1 MRVKKYFSIFLSF
14 VFAFVTVSSTIAMEN
29 NNQRKI
35 DKSKVMEFY
44 KKSSDLIREN
54 WNDNYFESIK
64 LKVGEDYL
72 IVDNDKKI
80 KLSSKVSMKDDVIIL
95 PVKEIV
101 DLSGGKINQDD
112 KNIQIN
118 YLGNDVKLEEG
129 SKKIQVNDNV
139 KSIGSKVTVNDDNVI
154 VPIDVLSKGLGYTY
168 KYDKKSKEVELT
180 SPYQTMRLIVKLKND
195 NVNLDKYKPVKTIKK
210 GLNNIF
216 VLQFNSIEDTKLACE
231 QIQKDNI
238 SVYVEPDY
246 YVSAEST
253 GKVSSKKD
261 ASATYNS
268 WGVEYIEAEKYSKY
282 LQNQNLSNSITVG
295 VVDTGIDDE
304 HPIFKNRI
312 DYNGYDFVNSDY
324 YPYDDHGH
332 GTHVSGTIV
341 DCTPGLSIN
350 ILPVKVMDSDGTGT
364 GLNIANGIEYS
375 TYMGADVINFS
386 IAMGSHWSY
395 IHDVIDYAI
404 SNNVVVVI
412 AAGNNDNDTFYECPS
427 DMNEAIVVSAI
438 DSYGD
443 KCYFSN
449 YGSTIDVAAP
459 GEYIY
464 SAYPGGGYTY
474 MDGTSMAAPHI
485 SAVCAMYRLKY
496 PNLNV
501 YEVEDLVQKNTKD
514 LGASGWD
521 QYYGYGVPHLSLAI
535 PKEAPEKVQNVKA
548 SSKSYNSIKI
558 TWNKATGAD
567 GYKIYR
573 ASSKSGKYSA
583 IKTVTSASTLSY
595 TNTGLTTG
603 KTYYYKVRAYT
614 TINGSKVY
622 GSYSSVV
629 SAKPSLSKPTSKVSS
644 LTYSSNKVTWNKI
657 SGASGY
663 EVYRAT
669 SKSGTYSKV
678 KTITSGSTLSYTNTG
693 LTTGKTY
700 YYKVRAY
707 RYVSGKKVY
716 SSYSSIVSAKPSLS
730 KPSLYLSAGSKKAYI
745 KWSKISGAS
754 GYEIY
759 RASSKNGYYSKIKT
773 ITSGKTTSY
782 TNSKLTR
789 KKTYYYKVRAYR
801 YVSGK
806 KVYSSYS
813 SIKYVKIK

>member
-1 MRVKKYFSIFLSF
+1 MGKKKCLSILLTIIF
-14 VFAFVTVSSTIAMEN
+14 VVSSTFTTNSMEKGYKQN
-29 NNQRKI
+29 KNAQYNEAEA
-35 DKSKVMEFY
+35 MEFY
-44 KKSSDLIREN
+44 KKSSELVKKN
-54 WNDNYFESIK
+54 WNDDYFDSLKI
-64 LKVGEDYL
+64 KVGSNYL
-72 IVDNDKKI
+72 TDESDKKV
-80 KLSSKVSMKDDVIIL
+80 KLSSKVSIEDDVVMVPIN
-95 PVKEIV
+95 EIV
-101 DLSGGKINQDD
+101 EISGGEVNQNAKKAEID
-112 KNIQIN
+112 
-118 YLGNDVKLEEG
+118 YLGNTIELEED
-129 SKKIQVNDNV
+129 SNKIDVNDKV
-139 KSIGSKVTVNDDNVI
+139 KTIEKEPTINEDNI
-154 VPIDVLSKGLGYTY
+154 KAPIDVLTEGLGYTCDY
-168 KYDKKSKEVELT
+168 NKKSKEITIT
-180 SPYQTMRLIVKLKND
+180 SPYQTMRLIVKLKNTNAD
-195 NVNLDKYKPVKTIKK
+195 LDKYKAVETVK
-210 GLNNIF
+210 GLNNIV
-216 VLQFNSIEDTKLACE
+216 VLQFDSIEDTKLACE
-231 QIQKDNI
+231 QIKKDKI
-238 SVYVEPDY
+238 AVYAEPDIY
-246 YVSAEST
+246 ISGEST
-253 GKVSSKKD
+253 QKVSPSNGSG
-261 ASATYNS
+261 AYNS
-268 WGVEYIEAEKYSKY
+268 WGVNYIEADKFASY
-282 LQNQNLSNSITVG
+282 LQKQNLNNSITVG
-295 VVDTGIDDE
+295 VVDSGIDYD

-312 DYNGYDFVNSDY
+312 KSGGYDFVNGDD
-324 YPYDDHGH
+324 YPYDDLGH

-341 DCTPGLSIN
+341 DCTPGLNIN
-350 ILPVKVMDSDGTGT
+350 ILPVKVLNYNNEGS
-364 GLNIANGIEYS
+364 GLDIANGIEYAANK
-375 TYMGADVINFS
+375 GIDVINFS
-386 IAMGSHWSY
+386 IGMYSHWSY

-548 SSKSYNSIKI
+548 SSNSYNSIKI
-558 TWNKATGAD
+558 TWNKAAGAD

-573 ASSKSGKYSA
+573 ATSKSGKYSA

-622 GSYSSVV
+622 GSYSSV
-629 SAKPSLSKPTSKVSS
+629 
-644 LTYSSNKVTWNKI
+644 
-657 SGASGY
+657 
-663 EVYRAT
+663 
-669 SKSGTYSKV
+669 
-678 KTITSGSTLSYTNTG
+678 
-693 LTTGKTY
+693 
-700 YYKVRAY
+700 
-707 RYVSGKKVY
+707 
-716 SSYSSIVSAKPSLS
+716 VSAKPSLS

-813 SIKYVKIK
+813 SIKYVKVK